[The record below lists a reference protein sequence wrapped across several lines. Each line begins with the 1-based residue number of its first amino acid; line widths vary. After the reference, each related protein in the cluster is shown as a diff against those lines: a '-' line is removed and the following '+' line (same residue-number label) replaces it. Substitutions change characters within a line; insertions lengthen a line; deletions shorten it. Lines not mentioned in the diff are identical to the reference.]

1 MAIISIFYGNYCNEE
16 PIIRGLINKLN
27 YKHIIDQ
34 DIVVKAS
41 KISNIQEG
49 KIKKA
54 FSSKISIFN
63 QFSHEKEKAISFL
76 KLATAETLIEHKDY
90 IIISGFSS
98 MLIPSKIKHVLRVC
112 LIADMKFRVSIA
124 RSVLNISENDALKLL
139 RKDDEDK
146 SAWINYI
153 LGKNDPWDS
162 SIYDMLLPTDKM
174 KDNEIINLIHE
185 TVNKDLFK
193 SSVETDKLIEDFHFA
208 CQIETIL
215 IKHGHII
222 NVEVDSG
229 NVTLTINK
237 HVLMLKRLEDELK
250 SIVTKIPGVK
260 SVTVK
265 VGEKFYQA
273 DVYRKF
279 DLEMP
284 TKLLLVDDE
293 RQFVQTLSERL
304 SMRDIGSLIAYDGES
319 ALSIIKEE
327 EPEVIILD
335 LKMPGIDGIEV
346 LRRVKKTNPDVEVI
360 ILTGHGSEADKKLC
374 MELGAFAYLEKPV
387 DVNLLSEMIKKANE
401 NIKKKKASKN

>member
-16 PIIRGLINKLN
+16 PIIRGIINKLN
-27 YKHIIDQ
+27 YKHLIDE

-41 KISNIQEG
+41 KISNIQES

-90 IIISGFSS
+90 ITISGFSS

-124 RSVLNISENDALKLL
+124 RSTLNISENDALKLL

-146 SAWINYI
+146 SAWVNYI
-153 LGKNDPWDS
+153 LGKKDPWDS

-174 KDNEIINLIHE
+174 KDNEIINLIYE

-250 SIVTKIPGVK
+250 SIVTKIQGVK

-284 TKLLLVDDE
+284 SKLLLVDDE